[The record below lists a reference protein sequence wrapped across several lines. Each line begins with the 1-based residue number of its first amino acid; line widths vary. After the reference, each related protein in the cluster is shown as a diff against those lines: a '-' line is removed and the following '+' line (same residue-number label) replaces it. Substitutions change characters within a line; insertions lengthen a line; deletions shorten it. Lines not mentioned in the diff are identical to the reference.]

1 MALDARQ
8 ASIWTALVGIIESF
22 DPVAMTCVVQP
33 SIQGRVSS
41 KEGVA
46 SYVNMPLLLHCPVV
60 FPSGGGATLTFPVK
74 KGDETLVVFANR
86 CMDAWWQQGGIQP
99 PMEARMHDLSDGC
112 AFVGIRSQPKRL
124 EGVSTTTVQLRA
136 DDGFSYIELDPAGQL
151 AKIKAPGGILLDGPV
166 HTTETLQVDGTAS
179 FNGPSVSHNGVNIGE
194 DHKHSGVTA
203 GGANTGNPI

>member
-1 MALDARQ
+1 MQHVLSAARAARAMRSAAAALALILAAALSGPAPAR
-8 ASIWTALVGIIESF
+8 AADTITLRLDWSTHGVHAPFFLALQRGWFKAADLDVKIE
-22 DPVAMTCVVQP
+22 
-33 SIQGRVSS
+33 
-41 KEGVA
+41 
-46 SYVNMPLLLHCPVV
+46 
-60 FPSGGGATLTFPVK
+60 
-74 KGDETLVVFANR
+74 
-86 CMDAWWQQGGIQP
+86 
-99 PMEARMHDLSDGC
+99 DGN
-112 AFVGIRSQPKRL
+112 G
-124 EGVSTTTVQLRA
+124 STTTVQLRA